1 MLGVS
6 MQEDMIQPQWLAYLD
21 HNVLDLMTKGDP
33 HCVAHLLKHASLT
46 PVYSNENLAEIRRSV
61 GYEKTFLNILHQI
74 GAQHLVPILD
84 KDFKQTGTAEV
95 RVLNPFDAFSS
106 YIDNVDPLPEF
117 GFGLS
122 GMLQKFYGGREDKTF
137 EEIFSGGA
145 NELGDLLASAL
156 EELVDS
162 PGVTEEVYAAL
173 EEAVVKL
180 PDELKEQ
187 YKSFAPQLD
196 AEPAKHVK
204 SFEQATGL
212 GPKVLKNVQG
222 PDVVRKIW
230 ALVQERFS
238 EAEIDMEAFFGI
250 KPFPFEA
257 DANHER
263 TTPEKVNGIYH
274 QLNFLGYYRDSD
286 MNKQRRFTASF
297 SDMTHAGLASFCHVL
312 ICRDNDL
319 VMKTA
324 AAYEYL
330 GVGTRIV
337 HFGLKQSD
345 ITAAIAKGT

>member
-6 MQEDMIQPQWLAYLD
+6 LQEDMIQPQWLAYLD

-33 HCVAHLLKHASLT
+33 HCVVHLLKHASLT

-61 GYEKTFLNILHQI
+61 GYEKTFLNVLHQI

-84 KDFKQTGTAEV
+84 KDFKQTGTAEI

-106 YIDNVDPLPEF
+106 YIDNVDPIPEF

-122 GMLQKFYGGREDKTF
+122 GMLQKFYGGREDQSF
-137 EEIFSGGA
+137 EEIFSCGVK
-145 NELGDLLASAL
+145 EFGDLLASAL
-156 EELVDS
+156 EGLEDS
-162 PGVTEEVYAAL
+162 PEVTEEVHAAL
-173 EEAVVKL
+173 EEAVVML
-180 PDELKEQ
+180 PEILREQ
-187 YKSFAPQLD
+187 CKSFALQLD
-196 AEPAKHVK
+196 VEQAKPVK

-212 GPKVLKNVQG
+212 GPKVLKNVRG

-230 ALVQERFS
+230 ALVQERFH
-238 EAEIDMEAFFGI
+238 EAEIDMETFFGI

-257 DANHER
+257 DADRER
-263 TTPEKVNGIYH
+263 TTTQKVNGIYH
-274 QLNFLGYYRDSD
+274 QLNFLGYYRDTN
-286 MNKQRRFTASF
+286 MNKQPRFTASF

-319 VMKTA
+319 VMKAA

-337 HFGLKQSD
+337 HFGGKNN
-345 ITAAIAKGT
+345 G

>member
-1 MLGVS
+1 MLDVS
-6 MQEDMIQPQWLAYLD
+6 LQEDMIRPHRLAYLD

-33 HCVAHLLKHASLT
+33 HSVAHLLKKASLT

-61 GYEKTFLNILHQI
+61 GYEKTFLNVLHQI

-84 KDFKQTGTAEV
+84 KDFKQTGTAEIQLV
-95 RVLNPFDAFSS
+95 NPFDAFSS
-106 YIDNVDPLPEF
+106 YIDNVDPMPEF

-122 GMLQKFYGGREDKTF
+122 GMLQKFYGGREDQSF
-137 EEIFSGGA
+137 EEIFSGGVK
-145 NELGDLLASAL
+145 EFGDLLASAL
-156 EELVDS
+156 EGLEDS
-162 PGVTEEVYAAL
+162 PEVTEEVYAAL

-180 PDELKEQ
+180 PEILKEQ
-187 YKSFAPQLD
+187 YKSFALQMD
-196 AEPAKHVK
+196 AEPAKPVK

-212 GPKVLKNVQG
+212 GPKVLKNVRG

-230 ALVQERFS
+230 ALVQERFT

-257 DANHER
+257 GADRER

-274 QLNFLGYYRDSD
+274 QLNFLGYYRDTN

-312 ICRDNDL
+312 ICRDKDL
-319 VMKTA
+319 VMKAA

-330 GVGTRIV
+330 GVGTRVV
-337 HFGLKQSD
+337 HFGGKNN
-345 ITAAIAKGT
+345 G